1 MELTGKNILG
11 HTFSASGNQFLRA
24 VNPQDGTSP
33 GYSFPI
39 ATDQEI
45 ESAMA
50 LAAKAAQELSNFSAE
65 RKARFLLKIADNI
78 MQTDDF
84 LIQTAHFETGLPE
97 GRIISERG
105 RTINQIRMF
114 ADFISEGSW
123 VEATIDTGLPAREP
137 LPKPDLRKMLFPIGS
152 VVVFGSSNF
161 PLAFSV
167 AGGDTISAL
176 AAGNPVIVKAHP
188 AHPGTSDIVGQCIRN
203 AAIETGMPEG
213 TFSLLYDS
221 GFQVGQTL
229 VSHPSTKAVS
239 FTGSF
244 SGGKALFDLAMKRPD
259 PIPVFAEMGSVNPI
273 FILPEVMQ
281 ASGNETAEKIAGS
294 VTLGAGQFC
303 TNPGLVLLVNN
314 SDAQIFM
321 DSLSERIRSA
331 IPQTMLTPSIAQRYD
346 SDCHKVIGGNQVQLL
361 SKSTNPAGLNQAVP
375 VIASVSGDIF
385 EKNTSLSEE
394 IFGPFSLVVLC
405 DSIEQMMRI
414 AQELP
419 GQLTASIFYK
429 HSTELSNHAG
439 LIEILQSRAGRIV
452 FNGVPTGVEVCHSM
466 HHGGPFPASTDS
478 RFTSVGTAAIK
489 RWARPV
495 AFQDCPD
502 ELLPLELQS
511 GNPLNIWRLVNGKT
525 TSQKL

>member
-1 MELTGKNILG
+1 MELTGKNIIG
-11 HTFSASGNQFLRA
+11 HSFSAAGDQFLTA
-24 VNPQDGTSP
+24 VNPHDGSSS
-33 GYSFPI
+33 GYSYAI
-39 ATDQEI
+39 ATGREI

-50 LAAKAAQELSNFSAE
+50 LAGRAAPELSKFSAE
-65 RKARFLLKIADNI
+65 RKARFLEKIADNI
-78 MQTDDF
+78 LHADDF
-84 LIQTAHFETGLPE
+84 LILTARFETGLPE

-105 RTINQIRMF
+105 RTISQIRMF
-114 ADFISEGSW
+114 ADFITEGSW
-123 VEATIDTGLPAREP
+123 VEASVDTGNPAREP
-137 LPKPDLRKMLFPIGS
+137 LPKPDLRKMLIPVGP

-167 AGGDTISAL
+167 AGGDTVSAL

-188 AHPGTSDIVGQCIRN
+188 AHPGTSDIIGQCIRN
-203 AAIETGMPEG
+203 AAIETGMPDG

-221 GFQVGQTL
+221 GFRVGQSL
-229 VSHPSTKAVS
+229 VSHPATKAVG

-244 SGGKALFDLAMKRPD
+244 SGGKALFDLAMKRPG

-273 FILPEVMQ
+273 FILPEAMQ
-281 ASGNETAEKIAGS
+281 ASGNATAEKIAGS

-314 SDAQIFM
+314 GDAQLFM
-321 DSLSERIRSA
+321 DSLSERIRNA
-331 IPQTMLTPSIAQRYD
+331 IPQTMLTPSIALRYD

-361 SKSTNPAGLNQAVP
+361 SKSANPAGLNQAVP

-385 EKNTSLSEE
+385 EKNTGLAEE
-394 IFGPFSLVVLC
+394 VFGPFSLVVLC
-405 DSIEQMMRI
+405 DSVEQMMRI
-414 AQELP
+414 ARELP
-419 GQLTASIFYK
+419 GQLTASLFFQ
-429 HSTELSNHAG
+429 HSTELARHAG

-478 RFTSVGTAAIK
+478 RFTSVGTSAIK

-502 ELLPLELQS
+502 ELLPPELQS
-511 GNPLNIWRLVNGKT
+511 GNPLSVWRLVNGKT
-525 TSQKL
+525 TTEKA